1 MLYIFA
7 FPFAFL
13 LNQKQQKYFPSSLI
27 VSLDS
32 CLVLFVSFLFLSSA

>member
-7 FPFAFL
+7 SPFAFL

-32 CLVLFVSFLFLSSA
+32 CLVLFVSFLFLSSV